1 MNTSAGV
8 VVGSTA
14 SDHALSE
21 AVAVLKSGGVIAYP
35 AESCFGLGCD
45 PMNQEAVARI
55 LAIKKRAV
63 IQGVI
68 LIASDVD
75 QVNEYADLESAPLLE
90 SILASWPGPNTWLL
104 AKRDTVPDW
113 LSGEHTTIAMRVTAH
128 QTSRQLCEIYAAAI
142 VSTSANRHGRPALT
156 DINSLRSEMGSEL
169 DYIVDASIGSD
180 PAPSL
185 IRNAITGLQLR

>member
-1 MNTSAGV
+1 MNISEV
-8 VVGSTA
+8 VVTGSSA
-14 SDHALSE
+14 SDRALSD

-35 AESCFGLGCD
+35 TESCFGLGCD
-45 PMNQEAVARI
+45 PMNRPAVARI

-63 IQGVI
+63 SQGVI

-75 QVNEYADLESAPLLE
+75 QVNAYADLASAPLLE

-104 AKRDTVPDW
+104 AKRNAVPDW

-128 QTSRQLCEIYAAAI
+128 QTSQHLCKSYGAAI

-156 DINSLRSEMGSEL
+156 DIGSLRSEMGSEL
-169 DYIVDASIGSD
+169 DYILDASIGSD
-180 PAPSL
+180 SVPSL
-185 IRNAITGLQLR
+185 IRDATTGQQLR

>member
-1 MNTSAGV
+1 MNTRKGV
-8 VVGSTA
+8 FIDSRA
-14 SDHALSE
+14 CSHALSE

-35 AESCFGLGCD
+35 TESCFGLGCD
-45 PMNQEAVARI
+45 PMNRQAVERI
-55 LAIKKRAV
+55 LAIKNRAV
-63 IQGVI
+63 TQGVI
-68 LIASDVD
+68 LIASDID
-75 QVNEYADLESAPLLE
+75 QVNQYAELESAPLLE

-104 AKRDTVPDW
+104 AKRDAVPGW

-128 QTSRQLCEIYAAAI
+128 QTSRRLCESYAAAI

-156 DINSLRSEMGSEL
+156 DIDSLRFEMGSEL

-185 IRNAITGLQLR
+185 IRDATTGQQLR

>member
-1 MNTSAGV
+1 MNISEAV
-8 VVGSTA
+8 VNGSSA
-14 SDHALSE
+14 SDSALSE

-35 AESCFGLGCD
+35 TESCFGLGCD
-45 PMNQEAVARI
+45 PMNRQAVARI

-63 IQGVI
+63 TQGVI

-75 QVNEYADLESAPLLE
+75 QVNAYTDLASAPLLE

-104 AKRDTVPDW
+104 AKRGAVPDW

-128 QTSRQLCEIYAAAI
+128 QTSRQLCKSYAAAI

-156 DINSLRSEMGSEL
+156 DIDSLRSEMGSEL
-169 DYIVDASIGSD
+169 DYILDASIGSD

-185 IRNAITGLQLR
+185 IRDATTGQQLR